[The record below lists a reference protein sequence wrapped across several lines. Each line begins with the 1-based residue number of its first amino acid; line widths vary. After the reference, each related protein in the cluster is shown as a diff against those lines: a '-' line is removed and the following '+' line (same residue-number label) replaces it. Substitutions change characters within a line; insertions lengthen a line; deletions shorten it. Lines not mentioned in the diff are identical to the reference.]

1 MGSIT
6 ADQYFA
12 GVIGL
17 SLLRNWYVDADANEA
32 RMTEL
37 STVFAGR
44 ATFPFSLRLD
54 PQERALLAGYAEWAE
69 VYDGPNPLIEAEEL
83 VVRPLLDRLAQP
95 GTRALDAACGTG
107 RHAAYLR
114 DLGCTVTGVDQSPEM
129 LTAARGKVPEARF
142 DQGDIEQL
150 PFADASFDLVVIS
163 LALTHLADPTPA
175 LHELA
180 RVLRPGGS
188 LVITDPHPASGLVGG
203 QAFYGGVVPGRPM
216 TWVRNHYHSAST
228 WLRAFR
234 IGRAAGRG
242 LHRAAHGT
250 GADRVVAGVAS
261 VPGRHQDRGRGAA
274 RNVGVGAPAGVSRR
288 PIHGL
293 GDVTSAH
300 G

>member
-37 STVFAGR
+37 SAVFAGR
-44 ATFPFSLRLD
+44 AEFPYSLRLD

-95 GTRALDAACGTG
+95 DLRALDAACGTG

-114 DLGCTVTGVDQSPEM
+114 DLGCTVTGVDQSREM
-129 LTAARGKVPEARF
+129 LTVARSKVSDVRF

-175 LHELA
+175 IQELA

-188 LVITDPHPASGLVGG
+188 LVIADPHAAAGLVGG
-203 QAFYGGVVPGRPM
+203 QAFYGGIVPGRPM
-216 TWVRNHYHSAST
+216 AWVRNHYHSAST

-234 IGRAAGRG
+234 TAGLLVEDCIEPPMGRAQIESSPASLVFPDATRTAVEGLPGLWVWELRRASPDGRS
-242 LHRAAHGT
+242 A
-250 GADRVVAGVAS
+250 
-261 VPGRHQDRGRGAA
+261 GAA
-274 RNVGVGAPAGVSRR
+274 
-288 PIHGL
+288 
-293 GDVTSAH
+293 T
-300 G
+300 